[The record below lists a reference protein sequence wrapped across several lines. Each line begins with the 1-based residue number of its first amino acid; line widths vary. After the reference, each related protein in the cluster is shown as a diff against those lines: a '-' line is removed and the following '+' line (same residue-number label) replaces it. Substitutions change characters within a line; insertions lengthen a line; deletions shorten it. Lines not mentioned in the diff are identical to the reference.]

1 MAQQMGHRLPGRNLL
16 ALPAGM
22 FVPTVFL
29 GTWSPTAGLLG
40 GKGQEEPSPGMQQC
54 HPERPRGAHP
64 APSHLDDTIPLSL
77 PQMLPIREVTDQFT
91 AKRGKRQ
98 PGSAKRGQEER
109 CRLCCIL

>member
-40 GKGQEEPSPGMQQC
+40 GKGQEGPSPGMRQC

-64 APSHLDDTIPLSL
+64 PLPTWTTPSHSRSPKCF
-77 PQMLPIREVTDQFT
+77 PY
-91 AKRGKRQ
+91 AK
-98 PGSAKRGQEER
+98 
-109 CRLCCIL
+109 